1 MALLAGC
8 RTPTD
13 VPAPPTGPIVL
24 RDMSDRCGVT
34 FRHTDG
40 SSGQYYIIESVTAG
54 LATFDYDRDGLIDI
68 YFLNGAPLR
77 GAPRPE
83 IPPANALYR
92 NEGAWQFADVSSAAG
107 VADLGY
113 GLGVTVGD

>member
-1 MALLAGC
+1 M
-8 RTPTD
+8 
-13 VPAPPTGPIVL
+13 
-24 RDMSDRCGVT
+24 T

-68 YFLNGAPLR
+68 YFLNGAPLQ

-83 IPPANALYR
+83 VPADQRA
-92 NEGAWQFADVSSAAG
+92 VSKRRSLAVRGHLSARPASPISAMDWG
-107 VADLGY
+107 
-113 GLGVTVGD
+113 